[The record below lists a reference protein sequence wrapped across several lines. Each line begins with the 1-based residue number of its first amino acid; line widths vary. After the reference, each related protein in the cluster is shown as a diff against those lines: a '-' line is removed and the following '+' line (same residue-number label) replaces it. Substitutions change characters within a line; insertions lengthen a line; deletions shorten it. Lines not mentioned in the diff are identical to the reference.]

1 MAWCVAPIQTALP
14 SALFPMQIIL
24 LCTLGR
30 RAPEYPGSDELTPDT
45 AGLNRRNKTKG
56 EPVSVGAGSTGSNF
70 IN

>member
-24 LCTLGR
+24 LCTFGR
-30 RAPEYPGSDELTPDT
+30 RAPEHPGSDELTPDT
-45 AGLNRRNKTKG
+45 RRNKTKG
-56 EPVSVGAGSTGSNF
+56 QPVSVGAGSTGSNF